1 MRILI
6 VLDSERV
13 EEFKDLPEVRR
24 TLEKLPEADIL
35 LVHWHCVNR
44 AMLDAAKKLRYIGV
58 MRSGLEH
65 INTDYA
71 AQKGITVRSCPGR
84 LANSVADLTL
94 AFMLC
99 ETRGITR
106 RNLRLGRRELL
117 EQDVYDDASSRP
129 LCMLRVGLIG
139 FGLIAREV
147 AKRVQAC
154 GSEVLAYD
162 PYCPDTTFAACG
174 VHRAALDEVLRE
186 SDIISIHVR
195 LDASTQGMIGRAEF
209 EKMKPNAI
217 FINTARAGL
226 VDEDALVWALESKK
240 IRGAGLDVFA
250 QEPPAADHP
259 LLRMENVTST
269 PHIGGV
275 FNGMLIL
282 SLQKSIDTLLAYLQ
296 EEGT

>member
-1 MRILI
+1 MREIKVSKITEAVARLC
-6 VLDSERV
+6 VRSCCALSE
-13 EEFKDLPEVRR
+13 DLVASFHAARSCERSPVGQGIF
-24 TLEKLPEADIL
+24 DIMIE
-35 LVHWHCVNR
+35 N
-44 AMLDAAKKLRYIGV
+44 A
-58 MRSGLEH
+58 E
-65 INTDYA
+65 YA

-174 VHRAALDEVLRE
+174 VRRAELDEVLRE

-226 VDEDALVWALESKK
+226 VDEDALIWALESKK

-259 LLRMENVTST
+259 LLQMDNVTAT